1 MAEAV
6 QIMKTLTNRVDAMLR
21 NAEFNNQPGLKQ
33 QLEEIGFLLEM
44 LEPKLPPMDE
54 ALND

>member
-54 ALND
+54 QL